1 VLHQK
6 DMSLPD
12 WRNLSAYELSLAEPI
27 SAGEQAVRL
36 RSGDR
41 CPACTK
47 GRLDYNGLL
56 ELACPDCG
64 FIVSGAGGGC
74 T

>member
-1 VLHQK
+1 
-6 DMSLPD
+6 MSSPD
-12 WRNLSAYELSLAEPI
+12 GRNLSAYELSLVEPVPG
-27 SAGEQAVRL
+27 SVPTVRA

-41 CPACTK
+41 CPACGQGK
-47 GRLDYNGLL
+47 LDYNGLL

-64 FIVSGAGGGC
+64 YVVSGAGGGC